1 MLKKL
6 CVMLMIT
13 SCSYQDPVI
22 DTAGRSGTFDESK
35 ADQITNDLHH
45 CKMIAKQNT
54 NNLLEGF
61 KLVHNWYV
69 RPSLLF
75 LPDEMQYTYEPMVNK
90 CMTLRGHAV
99 LTGE

>member
-61 KLVHNWYV
+61 KVVHNWYV

-75 LPDEMQYTYEPMVNK
+75 LPDEMEYTYEPMVNK

-99 LTGE
+99 

>member
-61 KLVHNWYV
+61 KVVHNWYV

>member
-45 CKMIAKQNT
+45 CKMIAKENT
-54 NNLLEGF
+54 NNVLEGF
-61 KLVHNWYV
+61 KVVHNWYV

-75 LPDEMQYTYEPMVNK
+75 LPDEMEYTYEPMVNK

>member
-13 SCSYQDPVI
+13 SCSYQNPVI

-45 CKMIAKQNT
+45 CKMIAKENT

-61 KLVHNWYV
+61 KVVHNWYV
-69 RPSLLF
+69 RPSLFF
-75 LPDEMQYTYEPMVNK
+75 LPDEMEYTYEPMVNK

>member
-61 KLVHNWYV
+61 KIVHNWYV

>member
-6 CVMLMIT
+6 LVMLMIT
-13 SCSYQDPVI
+13 SCSYKPIVDNRGLNGKEVSYRYN
-22 DTAGRSGTFDESK
+22 DDL
-35 ADQITNDLHH
+35 NDLQH
-45 CKMIAKQNT
+45 CKTIAKQNT

>member
-13 SCSYQDPVI
+13 SCSYQNPVI
-22 DTAGRSGTFDESK
+22 DTAGRSGTFDESR
-35 ADQITNDLHH
+35 ADHITNDLHH

-61 KLVHNWYV
+61 KVVHNWYV

-75 LPDEMQYTYEPMVNK
+75 LPDEMEYTYEPMVNK

>member
-1 MLKKL
+1 MKKL
-6 CVMLMIT
+6 YLIMLLIS
-13 SCSYQDPVI
+13 SCGYNPVI
-22 DTAGRSGTFDESK
+22 DSAGRSGTFDESK

>member
-6 CVMLMIT
+6 CVMLIIT

-61 KLVHNWYV
+61 KLLHNWYV

-75 LPDEMQYTYEPMVNK
+75 LPDEMEYTYEPMVNK

>member
-13 SCSYQDPVI
+13 SCSYNPLI
-22 DTAGRSGTFDESK
+22 DTQGRSGTFDESR
-35 ADQITNDLHH
+35 ADYITNDLHH
-45 CKMIAKQNT
+45 CKMIAKENT

-61 KLVHNWYV
+61 KVVHNWYV
-69 RPSLLF
+69 RPSLFF
-75 LPDEMQYTYEPMVNK
+75 LPDEMEYTYEPMVNK

>member
-45 CKMIAKQNT
+45 CKMIAKENT
-54 NNLLEGF
+54 KVIVHEGLKPSGHIFRMPIF
-61 KLVHNWYV
+61 KVYHKPTRQEIYV
-69 RPSLLF
+69 SAQDIR
-75 LPDEMQYTYEPMVNK
+75 
-90 CMTLRGHAV
+90 R
-99 LTGE
+99 

>member
-1 MLKKL
+1 MKKL
-6 CVMLMIT
+6 YLIMLLIS
-13 SCSYQDPVI
+13 SCGYNPVI
-22 DTAGRSGTFDESK
+22 DTAGKSGSFDESR
-35 ADQITNDLHH
+35 ADQITNDLQH
-45 CKMIAKQNT
+45 CKTLAKENT

-61 KLVHNWYV
+61 KVVHNWYI

-75 LPDEMQYTYEPMVNK
+75 LPDKMDYTYKPMVNK

>member
-61 KLVHNWYV
+61 KVIHNWYV

>member
-6 CVMLMIT
+6 CVMLIIT

-75 LPDEMQYTYEPMVNK
+75 LPDEMEYTYEPMVNK

>member
-69 RPSLLF
+69 RPSLFF
-75 LPDEMQYTYEPMVNK
+75 LPDEMEYTYEPMVNK

>member
-1 MLKKL
+1 MKKL
-6 CVMLMIT
+6 YLIMPLIS
-13 SCSYQDPVI
+13 SCGYNPVI

-45 CKMIAKQNT
+45 CKTLAKENT
-54 NNLLEGF
+54 NDVLEGF
-61 KLVHNWYV
+61 KVVHNWYI

-75 LPDEMQYTYEPMVNK
+75 LPDKMDYTYKPMVNK

>member
-75 LPDEMQYTYEPMVNK
+75 LPDEMEYTYEPMVNK
-90 CMTLRGHAV
+90 CMTLRCHAV

>member
-13 SCSYQDPVI
+13 SCSYQNPVI
-22 DTAGRSGTFDESK
+22 DTAGRSGTFDESR
-35 ADQITNDLHH
+35 ADHITNDLHH
-45 CKMIAKQNT
+45 CKMIAKENT

-61 KLVHNWYV
+61 KVVHNWYV
-69 RPSLLF
+69 RPSLFF
-75 LPDEMQYTYEPMVNK
+75 LPDEMEYTYEPMVNK

>member
-61 KLVHNWYV
+61 KVIHNWYV

-75 LPDEMQYTYEPMVNK
+75 LPDEMQYTYEPMINK

>member
-13 SCSYQDPVI
+13 SCSYNPII
-22 DTAGRSGTFDESK
+22 DSVGKSGTFDESR
-35 ADQITNDLHH
+35 AEYITNDLHH
-45 CKMIAKQNT
+45 CKMIAKENT
-54 NNLLEGF
+54 NNVLEGF

-75 LPDEMQYTYEPMVNK
+75 LPDEMEYTYKPMVNK

>member
-13 SCSYQDPVI
+13 SCSYNPII
-22 DTAGRSGTFDESK
+22 DTAGKSGSFDESR
-35 ADQITNDLHH
+35 ADQITNDLQH
-45 CKMIAKQNT
+45 CKTLAKENT
-54 NNLLEGF
+54 NDVLEGF
-61 KLVHNWYV
+61 KVVHNWYI

>member
-13 SCSYQDPVI
+13 SCSYQNPVI
-22 DTAGRSGTFDESK
+22 DTAGRSGTFDESR
-35 ADQITNDLHH
+35 ADHITNDLHH
-45 CKMIAKQNT
+45 CKMIAKENT

-61 KLVHNWYV
+61 KVVHNWYV

-75 LPDEMQYTYEPMVNK
+75 LPDEMEYTYEPMVNK

>member
-75 LPDEMQYTYEPMVNK
+75 LPDEMEYTYEPMVNK

>member
-1 MLKKL
+1 MKKL
-6 CVMLMIT
+6 YLIMLLIS
-13 SCSYQDPVI
+13 SCGYNPVI
-22 DTAGRSGTFDESK
+22 DTAGKSGSFDESR
-35 ADQITNDLHH
+35 ADQITNDLQH
-45 CKMIAKQNT
+45 CKTLAKENT

-61 KLVHNWYV
+61 KVVHNWYI

-75 LPDEMQYTYEPMVNK
+75 LPDKMDYTYKPMLNK

>member
-13 SCSYQDPVI
+13 SCSYQNPVI
-22 DTAGRSGTFDESK
+22 DTAGRSGTFDESR
-35 ADQITNDLHH
+35 ADHITNDLHH
-45 CKMIAKQNT
+45 CKMIAKENT
-54 NNLLEGF
+54 NNWLEGF
-61 KLVHNWYV
+61 KVVHNWYV
-69 RPSLLF
+69 RPSLFF
-75 LPDEMQYTYEPMVNK
+75 LPDEMEYTYEPMVNK

>member
-1 MLKKL
+1 MKKL
-6 CVMLMIT
+6 YLIMLLIS
-13 SCSYQDPVI
+13 SCGYNPVI
-22 DTAGRSGTFDESK
+22 DSAGKSGSFDESR
-35 ADQITNDLHH
+35 ADQITNDLQH
-45 CKMIAKQNT
+45 CKTLAKENT
-54 NNLLEGF
+54 NNVLEGF
-61 KLVHNWYV
+61 KVVHNWYI

>member
-1 MLKKL
+1 
-6 CVMLMIT
+6 MLMIT
-13 SCSYQDPVI
+13 SCSYQNPVI
-22 DTAGRSGTFDESK
+22 DTAGRSGTFDESR
-35 ADQITNDLHH
+35 ADHITNDLHH
-45 CKMIAKQNT
+45 CKMIAKENT

-61 KLVHNWYV
+61 KVVHNWYV

-75 LPDEMQYTYEPMVNK
+75 LPDEMEYTYEPMVNK

>member
-6 CVMLMIT
+6 LIMLMIT
-13 SCSYQDPVI
+13 SCSYNPVI
-22 DTAGRSGTFDESK
+22 DTAGRSGTFDQSN
-35 ADQITNDLHH
+35 ATQITNDLQH
-45 CKMIAKQNT
+45 CKTLAKENT
-54 NNLLEGF
+54 NNVLEGF
-61 KLVHNWYV
+61 KVVHNWYI

-75 LPDEMQYTYEPMVNK
+75 LPDKAEYNYKRMVNK